1 METNNDNEKHY
12 SNLKTNLIHRL
23 NRIEGQ
29 IRGIKK
35 MIEEERDCSKILE
48 QMSSIRSS
56 VDAVGLLLVSC
67 MLHNKIK
74 KNLNS
79 EDTKDYS
86 ITETMKPF
94 LKRLIE

>member
-1 METNNDNEKHY
+1 MDPNDKPY
-12 SNLKTNLIHRL
+12 SDLKTNLIHRL
-23 NRIEGQ
+23 NRVEGQ

-35 MIEEERDCSKILE
+35 MIEEERDCSNILE

-67 MLHNKIK
+67 MLHTKIK
-74 KNLNS
+74 NNLSSN
-79 EDTKDYS
+79 DTKDYS